1 MDHDKTKPFDI
12 TPTKFLYF
20 IRYNVF
26 MIAKNSIENLKTTLD
41 VVDVI
46 SQFLQLKKSGAN
58 FKACCPFHGEDT
70 PSFVV
75 SPQKQIYHCFGCGV
89 GGDSIKFMM
98 EYEKL
103 TYPEAIEKL
112 AAMYNFNLEYENSN
126 YKKQDISVVEKL
138 NSYYIKLLSSN
149 QIAMKYLQDRGVWES
164 SIEKFEIGFAPQSSN
179 TIGFLKQNM
188 LNLSDAKEFGLIDNG
203 ENGLYARFIDR
214 ITFPIH
220 TANGNICG
228 FGGRTISGHNA
239 KYINSPQTKI
249 FNKSRLLYGYN
260 LAKKQIFKKN
270 QIIVT
275 EGYLDVVML
284 HQAGFDNSVA
294 TLGTALTQDH
304 LPLLKRGEPK
314 VVVAYDGDKAGLN
327 AAFKA
332 STLLSQNNFEGGVV
346 IFGEGKDPADM
357 VKDGAIEELNKIFE
371 NPQAFVPFTIDMI
384 VSKYDLTNPL
394 DKQKALNEI
403 NQFLGSLNK
412 LIQDEYQK
420 YVSIK
425 LDINAKHINSTINN
439 SPRPQNVELL
449 SVDIA
454 ELNIIKTALESNRL
468 CDIILNVVDIAMF
481 ERHSNEFNMLL
492 HDRTNPIL
500 VGITLKDEFK
510 VYCEDEL
517 KSQLNIFL
525 VRFYTRQIQ
534 HIKLDASMEFKKKAN
549 TLRQTQE
556 NIQKLRKGELI
567 PYNI

>member
-1 MDHDKTKPFDI
+1 
-12 TPTKFLYF
+12 
-20 IRYNVF
+20 

-89 GGDSIKFMM
+89 GGDSIKFLM

-112 AAMYNFNLEYENSN
+112 ASMYNFNLEYENSN

-149 QIAMKYLQDRGVWES
+149 QIAMQYLQERGVWES
-164 SIEKFEIGFAPQSSN
+164 SIEKFEIGFAPNSSQ

-188 LNLSDAKEFGLIDNG
+188 LNLSDAKEFGLIDHAD
-203 ENGLYARFIDR
+203 NGLYARFIDR
-214 ITFPIH
+214 ITFPIY
-220 TANGNICG
+220 TINGNICG

-260 LAKKQIFKKN
+260 LANKQIYKKN

-284 HQAGFDNSVA
+284 HQAGFDNAVA
-294 TLGTALTQDH
+294 TLGTALTNDH

-314 VVVAYDGDKAGLN
+314 VIVAYDGDKAGLN

-332 STLLSQNNFEGGVV
+332 SVLLSQNNFEGGVV
-346 IFGEGKDPADM
+346 IFEEGKDPADM
-357 VKDGAIEELNKIFE
+357 VKDGAIEELNNIFD
-371 NPQAFVPFTIDMI
+371 NAQAFIPFTIDMI
-384 VSKYDLTNPL
+384 ALKYNLSNPL
-394 DKQKALNEI
+394 EKQKALNEI
-403 NQFLGSLNK
+403 NQFLGSLNQ

-425 LDINAKHINSTINN
+425 LDINAKHVNSTKN
-439 SPRPQNVELL
+439 SSSRPQNVELS

-454 ELNIIKTALESNRL
+454 ELNMIKTALESDRL
-468 CDIILNVVDIAMF
+468 CDLILNVVDIAMF

-492 HDRTNPIL
+492 NDRSNPIL
-500 VGITLKDEFK
+500 IGISLKDEFK
-510 VYCEDEL
+510 IYSEDEL
-517 KSQLNIFL
+517 QSQLNIFL

-534 HIKLDASMEFKKKAN
+534 YIKLDASMEFKKKAN
-549 TLRQTQE
+549 ILRKIQE
-556 NIQKLRKGELI
+556 NIQKLKKGELI

>member
-1 MDHDKTKPFDI
+1 
-12 TPTKFLYF
+12 
-20 IRYNVF
+20 